1 VVIAG
6 CFALAAVAVTVTLRW
21 ALVRVDSL
29 GRVRPFPAIAVGV
42 PAVAAL
48 AFTVPLVQ
56 HARLESRL
64 ATAAGVLA
72 GVAVAVHCQTVEAAW
87 LDAHPERGYVEVGPD
102 GLPAHETVITYDTCN
117 DLGSWLGSDKT
128 DPSDAQVVAVHV
140 LAHESMHMSGLLV
153 ESRAECA
160 AMQRDAQLALLLG
173 ATGQQ
178 AHRLARHYWLVQ
190 YPTMP
195 ADYRDSGC
203 GPAGALDEHLTDS
216 PWTALGTSDGSAPV
230 ANAPMAQL
238 RHCLSDNGSPSSDCG
253 ATSVVVEDNLATT
266 PVA

>member
-1 VVIAG
+1 MVIAG
-6 CFALAAVAVTVTLRW
+6 CIALAAVAVTVTLRW
-21 ALVRVDSL
+21 ALMRVDSL

-48 AFTVPLVQ
+48 AFSIPLVQ
-56 HARLESRL
+56 HARLEARL
-64 ATAAGVLA
+64 GSAAAVLA
-72 GVAVAVHCQTVEAAW
+72 GVKVAVHCQTVEAAW

-117 DLGSWLGSDKT
+117 DLASWLGSDKVE
-128 DPSDAQVVAVHV
+128 PSDAQVVAVHV
-140 LAHESMHMSGLLV
+140 LAHESMHMGGLLV

-160 AMQRDAQLALLLG
+160 AMQRDAQLAMLLG
-173 ATGQQ
+173 ATEPQ

-190 YPTMP
+190 YPMMP

-203 GPAGALDEHLTDS
+203 GPMGPLDEHLTDS